1 MEIWTALIIGF
12 AGSLHCIGMC
22 GPIVL
27 ALPTKIYSK
36 NLAFILKRFLYNIGR
51 VTTYALIGI
60 VVGYLGQSLKIWGYQ
75 QTLSI
80 LIGVIILLW
89 VIVPKKHHKII
100 TDKSLIKKGFNFL
113 QRHIG
118 KLFIKQDYLSFYV
131 IGILNGFLPCGFV
144 YMGAAGAASTG
155 NYFSGGLYMA
165 LFGMGTVPAMFI
177 LSIFGKYFNQSLRN
191 NYNKVVPYFA
201 VILALLFILRGMN
214 LGIPIISP
222 HMMH

>member
-1 MEIWTALIIGF
+1 MEIWTAFIIGI
-12 AGSLHCIGMC
+12 AGSLHCVGMC

-27 ALPTKIYSK
+27 ALPAKINSK
-36 NLAFILKRFLYNIGR
+36 NLAYIIKRLLYNIGR

-89 VIVPKKHHKII
+89 VIFPKKYHKII
-100 TDKSLIKKGFNFL
+100 TEQSFIKKGFNFL
-113 QRHIG
+113 QRHIS
-118 KLFIKQDYLSFYV
+118 KLFKKQDYISFYA

-155 NYFSGGLYMA
+155 NYFSGGLYMI
-165 LFGMGTVPAMFI
+165 LFGFGTVPALFV

-191 NYNKVVPYFA
+191 KFNKAVPYFA
-201 VILALLFILRGMN
+201 VILALLFILRGLN
-214 LGIPIISP
+214 LGIMFISP
-222 HMMH
+222 MMK

>member
-1 MEIWTALIIGF
+1 MEIWTAFIIGI
-12 AGSLHCIGMC
+12 AGSLHCVGMC

-27 ALPTKIYSK
+27 ALPAKINSK
-36 NLAFILKRFLYNIGR
+36 NLAYIIKRLLYNIGR

-89 VIVPKKHHKII
+89 VIFPKKYHKII
-100 TDKSLIKKGFNFL
+100 TEQSFIKKGFNFL
-113 QRHIG
+113 QRHIS
-118 KLFIKQDYLSFYV
+118 KLFIKQDYLSFYA

-155 NYFSGGLYMA
+155 NYFSGGLYMF
-165 LFGMGTVPAMFI
+165 LFGLGTVPALFV

-191 NYNKVVPYFA
+191 NFNKAVPYFA
-201 VILALLFILRGMN
+201 VVLALLFILRGMN